1 MGRDTDIF
9 SLYPETI
16 ALAAGSSA
24 IFSPI
29 PGQIACTIKYAS
41 GGTMAFI
48 GSTLAGGFG
57 STLAIAQKYILGTSE
72 IFNFDSAGQFSIEAQ
87 GATVVFY
94 MVRSRSA
101 GFSQT

>member
-1 MGRDTDIF
+1 MGRETDIF

-16 ALAAGSSA
+16 ALAAGATA

-29 PGQIACTIKYAS
+29 PGQIACTVKYVG

-48 GSTLAGGFG
+48 GSSQSFG
-57 STLAIAQKYILGTSE
+57 STLAQNNKYIITSGE
-72 IFNFDSAGQFSIEAQ
+72 IFNFDSAGQFSVEAQ
-87 GATVVFY
+87 GATVIFT

-101 GFSQT
+101 GFAQT